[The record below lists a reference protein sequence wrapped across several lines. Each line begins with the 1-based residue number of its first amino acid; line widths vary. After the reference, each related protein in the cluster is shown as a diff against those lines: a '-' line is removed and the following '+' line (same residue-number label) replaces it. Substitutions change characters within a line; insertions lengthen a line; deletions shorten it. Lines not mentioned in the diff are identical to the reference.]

1 MSGVQVSNYDFG
13 DFRIDTRRRLLLR
26 AGENVPLTPKVFDT
40 LLLLITHQGQ
50 VLDKQHIMGA
60 IWPDTVVEENN
71 LNQNISTLR
80 RIFGETRGENRF
92 IATVPGRGYCFT
104 AEVLTSKAILR
115 PEPATHI
122 RIGVLPFD
130 NLGGGPEREY
140 LADGLTEETIATL
153 GQIDPVHFSVIGR
166 TSVMSYKRTAK
177 TLVEIGRELD
187 ASYLIESSLRA
198 EGDRLRI
205 TSKLIRV
212 HDQLQIWSA
221 SYDSQP
227 RSLLTFQ
234 CELSI
239 AIAEQVRLHL
249 SPASLTALAN
259 RQTRNPDAYDL
270 YLRGR
275 FFWNQFTPLTTRRA
289 IEYFTQATALDPDY
303 ALAWSGLADALC
315 SSPVTG
321 DTPPLI
327 LIPRARAAAD
337 NAVRS
342 DPTLAEAQASL
353 GFFQFWLGW
362 DWTASAAAQR
372 KAIAADSNYAFA
384 HRILGIVL
392 SHTCRHDEAISA
404 ISRAR
409 ELDPLSA
416 MNRALSSQIAFAAG
430 DLASAV
436 NFAREAI
443 VVDPEFWI
451 GHFQLAQACVHLH
464 HNDEALD
471 ALNQAN
477 RLSAGNSKALS
488 LRGYLLAQMNR
499 TAEALEILLTFETI
513 SRSQERFVPPYA
525 FALIHA
531 GLGNTDLALDHLEHS
546 FQTHD
551 VHVAFLTVDPKWDPF
566 RIHPRFIALI
576 ERCDFH
582 GVAHERTRTASA
594 DLVEVQRVESGMH

>member
-1 MSGVQVSNYDFG
+1 MSDVQSHIYDFG
-13 DFRIDTRRRLLLR
+13 DFRIDAGRRVLLR
-26 AGENVPLTPKVFDT
+26 AGEQVPLTPKAFDT
-40 LLLLITHQGQ
+40 LILLIEHQGQ
-50 VLDKQHIMGA
+50 VLDKQHIMSA

-71 LNQNISTLR
+71 LNQSISTLR
-80 RIFGETRGENRF
+80 RTFGETRGENRF

-104 AEVLTSKAILR
+104 AEVRTSKAVLR

-130 NLGGGPEREY
+130 NLGAGPDREY

-153 GQIDPVHFSVIGR
+153 GQIDPDHFSVIGR
-166 TSVMSYKRTAK
+166 TSVMSYKRTTK

-198 EGDRLRI
+198 EGDRFRI

-212 HDQLQIWSA
+212 RDQLQIWSA

-234 CELSI
+234 RELSI
-239 AIAEQVRLHL
+239 AIAEQVRLRL

-303 ALAWSGLADALC
+303 ALAWSGLTDALC

-321 DTPPLI
+321 DTPPLL
-327 LIPRARAAAD
+327 LIARARAAAD

-342 DPTLAEAQASL
+342 DSSLAEAQASL

-362 DWTASAAAQR
+362 DWAVSEAAQR

-384 HRILGIVL
+384 HRMLGIVQ
-392 SHTCRHDEAISA
+392 SHSCRHEQAIAA
-404 ISRAR
+404 IGRAR
-409 ELDPLSA
+409 EIDPLSA

-430 DLASAV
+430 DLANATH
-436 NFAREAI
+436 FAREAI
-443 VVDPEFWI
+443 VIDPEFWI

-464 HNDEALD
+464 QNEEALD

-488 LRGYLLAQMNR
+488 LRGYLLAQMSR
-499 TAEALEILLTFETI
+499 AAEALEILRTFEII
-513 SRSQERFVPPYA
+513 SQSQERFVPPYA

-531 GLGNTDLALDHLEHS
+531 GLGNTDLALDHLERS
-546 FQTHD
+546 YQAHD
-551 VHVAFLTVDPKWDPF
+551 VHLAFLTVDPKWDPF
-566 RIHPRFIALI
+566 RTQARFISLL
-576 ERCDFH
+576 ERCDFRP
-582 GVAHERTRTASA
+582 GAGTKAHATPPLE
-594 DLVEVQRVESGMH
+594 